1 MAAFLQTPPDD
12 CFLSE
17 QTFDFLI
24 SENGDLPL
32 SVSGRLP
39 GR

>member
-12 CFLSE
+12 CFWSE
-17 QTFDFLI
+17 QAFDFII
-24 SENGDLPL
+24 SGNGDLPL
-32 SVSGRLP
+32 SVSGRFL